1 VAGRVVADTDAMTKA
16 SSKTPSQATDQAA
29 ELRRVLH
36 HHLHQYHVLDSPE
49 ISDVEFDAL
58 MDELVALETK
68 HPDLQVADSPTGRV
82 GAPPL
87 EQFDS
92 VAHQLPMLSLNKCA
106 ALDELDDWLK
116 RVGDRLGAADF
127 KDLEFTCEPKI
138 DGVAVS
144 LMYDNGV
151 LTTGATR
158 GDGETGEDITANVRT
173 IGAIP
178 LRLTGKKLPPKV
190 EVRGEIYMP
199 AADFAAFN
207 DAAREKGEK
216 TLVNPRNGAA
226 GSLRQLDSRL
236 TAARPLS
243 MFCYSAGVSTDWH
256 PESQWEV
263 LRTFADW
270 GLRTNPATLRVVGRD
285 GCARY
290 IDDLLKRRAELGYEI
305 DGAVVKVNRLD
316 LQARLGNVT
325 RRPRWAVAYKY
336 PAEEATTRLQDVE
349 YQVGRTGAVTP
360 VARLE
365 PVFVGGVTVSNATL
379 HNMDEVQRLDLRRAD
394 TVIVRRAGDVIPQ
407 VAQVVLAKRKKGA
420 RRIKAPVNC
429 PSCKT
434 DLIHDEVEVVVRC
447 PNIDCP
453 AQQKERIRHFA
464 SRLAFDIEGLG
475 DKLIELLLA
484 QDLISTPADLFDLTL
499 DKLSALP
506 RMGEKSATNVLAA
519 LEKSKE
525 TTLPRFLYS
534 LGIREV
540 GEATSQALAQHFGT
554 LPAVRIASVEQ
565 LEEVDDVG
573 PIVARRIVEFFSEPR
588 SAQLVDELVLR
599 GVRWPDVAEVGVAS
613 ADLPLTGQTWV
624 LTGTLEAM
632 KRAEAKARL
641 QAMGAKVAGSV
652 SKKTTQVVAGPGAG
666 SKLKKAQ
673 ELEIPVMDE
682 DAMVAFFREQE
693 SAMEGGS

>member
-1 VAGRVVADTDAMTKA
+1 MTKA
-16 SSKTPSQATDQAA
+16 TKKPPQDASTQAA
-29 ELRRVLH
+29 ELRRLLN
-36 HHLHQYHVLDSPE
+36 HHLHQYHVLDAPE

-58 MDELVALETK
+58 MDELIALETQ
-68 HPDLQVADSPTGRV
+68 HPDLRVGHSPTQRV

-87 EQFDS
+87 EQFES
-92 VAHQLPMLSLNKCA
+92 VTHQLPMLSLNKCA
-106 ALDELDDWLK
+106 AVDELDDWLK
-116 RVGDRLGAADF
+116 RVSDRLGEADF
-127 KDLEFTCEPKI
+127 KNLEFTCEPKI

-144 LMYDNGV
+144 LLYENGV
-151 LTTGATR
+151 LVTGATR
-158 GDGETGEDITANVRT
+158 GDGDTGEDISTNVKT

-178 LRLTGKKLPPKV
+178 LRLAGKGVPSYV

-207 DAAREKGEK
+207 EAAREKGEK

-243 MFCYSAGVSTDWH
+243 MFCYSAGVMGDWQ
-256 PESQWEV
+256 PNSQWEV
-263 LRTFADW
+263 LQTFSQW
-270 GLRTNPATLRVVGRD
+270 GLRTNPSTLRVVGRD
-285 GCARY
+285 GCLQY
-290 IDDLLKRRAELGYEI
+290 IEDLLKRRADLGYEI
-305 DGAVVKVNRLD
+305 DGAVIKVNRLD
-316 LQARLGNVT
+316 LQTRLGNLT

-336 PAEEATTRLQDVE
+336 PAEEATTKVQDVE

-407 VAQVVLAKRKKGA
+407 VAEVVLAKRQKGA

-434 DLIHDEVEVVVRC
+434 QLVHDDLEVVVRC
-447 PNIDCP
+447 PNVDCP

-464 SRLAFDIEGLG
+464 SRLALDVEGLG

-484 QDLISTPADLFDLTL
+484 EKLIANPAHLFDLTVDAL
-499 DKLSALP
+499 AALP

-519 LEKSKE
+519 LEKSKA

-540 GEATSQALAQHFGT
+540 GEATSNALAQHFGA
-554 LPAVRIASVEQ
+554 LPPIRTASVEQ

-573 PIVARRIVEFFSEPR
+573 PIVARHIVEFFSDGR
-588 SAQLVDELVLR
+588 SAQLVDDLIAR
-599 GVRWPDVAEVGVAS
+599 DVRWSDITDSGTVSAEM
-613 ADLPLTGQTWV
+613 PLAGQTWV

-632 KRAEAKARL
+632 KRNEAKARL

-673 ELEIPVMDE
+673 ELDIPVMDE
-682 DAMVAFFREQE
+682 QAMIALFAEQE
-693 SAMEGGS
+693 GSS

>member
-1 VAGRVVADTDAMTKA
+1 MTKA
-16 SSKTPSQATDQAA
+16 SGNISEHAA

-58 MDELVALETK
+58 MDELQALETRY
-68 HPDLQVADSPTGRV
+68 PELQVVDSPTQRV

-87 EQFDS
+87 DQFDS
-92 VAHQLPMLSLNKCA
+92 VTHQLPMLSLNKCA
-106 ALDELDDWLK
+106 AIDELDDWLK
-116 RVGDRLGAADF
+116 RVGDRLGEADF

-144 LMYDNGV
+144 LLYDNGV

-178 LRLTGKKLPPKV
+178 LRLTGKGLPPKV

-243 MFCYSAGVSTDWH
+243 MFCYSAGVTGDWQ
-256 PESQWEV
+256 PGSQWEV
-263 LRTFADW
+263 LQTFAGW
-270 GLRTNPATLRVVGRD
+270 GLRTNPATLCVAGRE

-290 IDDLLKRRAELGYEI
+290 IDNLLERRANLGYEI
-305 DGAVVKVNRLD
+305 DGAVIKVNRLD
-316 LQARLGNVT
+316 LQARLGNLT
-325 RRPRWAVAYKY
+325 RRPRWAVAFKY
-336 PAEEATTRLQDVE
+336 PAEEATTELLDVE

-394 TVIVRRAGDVIPQ
+394 TVVVRRAGDVIPQ

-420 RRIKAPVNC
+420 RRIKAPENC
-429 PSCKT
+429 PSCDT
-434 DLIHDEVEVVVRC
+434 DLVHDEIEVVVRC
-447 PNIDCP
+447 PNVDCP

-464 SRLAFDIEGLG
+464 SRLALDIEGLG
-475 DKLIELLLA
+475 DKLIELLLSEG
-484 QDLISTPADLFDLTL
+484 LISNPADLFGLTV
-499 DKLSALP
+499 DELSGLP

-519 LEKSKE
+519 LEKSKA

-554 LPAVRIASVEQ
+554 LPEVRTATVEQ

-573 PIVARRIVEFFSEPR
+573 PIVAQRIVEFFSDPR
-588 SAQLVDELVLR
+588 SAQLVDDLIQREVH
-599 GVRWPDVAEVGVAS
+599 WFDVSDAGGAS
-613 ADLPLTGQTWV
+613 ATLPLTGQTWV

-632 KRAEAKARL
+632 KRNEAKARL
-641 QAMGAKVAGSV
+641 QALGAKVAGSV

-682 DAMVAFFREQE
+682 ETMLAFFREHDFEQE
-693 SAMEGGS
+693 GNS

>member
-1 VAGRVVADTDAMTKA
+1 MTKATPNISGDIAGRV
-16 SSKTPSQATDQAA
+16 A

-36 HHLHQYHVLDSPE
+36 HHLHQYHVLDAPE

-58 MDELVALETK
+58 MDELQALEAK
-68 HPDLQVADSPTGRV
+68 HPELQQADSPTARV

-92 VAHQLPMLSLNKCA
+92 VTHQLPMLSLNKCA

-116 RVGDRLGAADF
+116 RVGDRLGEADF
-127 KDLEFTCEPKI
+127 KNLEFTCEPKI

-144 LMYDNGV
+144 LLYENGV
-151 LTTGATR
+151 LMTGATR
-158 GDGETGEDITANVRT
+158 GDGQTGEDITANVRT

-178 LRLTGKKLPPKV
+178 LRLTGSDLPPRV

-207 DAAREKGEK
+207 DAARERGDK

-236 TAARPLS
+236 TATRPLS
-243 MFCYSAGVSTDWH
+243 MFCYSAGVTGDWQ
-256 PESQWEV
+256 PISQWEV
-263 LRTFADW
+263 LQTFADW
-270 GLRTNPATLRVVGRD
+270 GLRTNPATACVVGRE

-290 IDDLLKRRAELGYEI
+290 IEDLLESRANLGYEI

-336 PAEEATTRLQDVE
+336 PAEEATTELLDVE

-379 HNMDEVQRLDLRRAD
+379 HNMDEVARLDLRRAD
-394 TVIVRRAGDVIPQ
+394 TVVVRRAGDVIPQ

-434 DLIHDEVEVVVRC
+434 DLVHDEIEVVVRC
-447 PNIDCP
+447 PNVDCP

-464 SRLAFDIEGLG
+464 SRLALDIEGLG

-484 QDLISTPADLFDLTL
+484 EDLIRNPADLFGL
-499 DKLSALP
+499 
-506 RMGEKSATNVLAA
+506 
-519 LEKSKE
+519 
-525 TTLPRFLYS
+525 
-534 LGIREV
+534 IR
-540 GEATSQALAQHFGT
+540 
-554 LPAVRIASVEQ
+554 
-565 LEEVDDVG
+565 
-573 PIVARRIVEFFSEPR
+573 ARRLPCRDFCIRWEFGR
-588 SAQLVDELVLR
+588 SAR
-599 GVRWPDVAEVGVAS
+599 PRP
-613 ADLPLTGQTWV
+613 
-624 LTGTLEAM
+624 
-632 KRAEAKARL
+632 RL
-641 QAMGAKVAGSV
+641 
-652 SKKTTQVVAGPGAG
+652 
-666 SKLKKAQ
+666 
-673 ELEIPVMDE
+673 
-682 DAMVAFFREQE
+682 
-693 SAMEGGS
+693 

>member
-1 VAGRVVADTDAMTKA
+1 MSTTANKDPKSAPK
-16 SSKTPSQATDQAA
+16 PAA
-29 ELRRVLH
+29 EQASKLRRLLH
-36 HHLHQYHVLDSPE
+36 HHLHRYHVLDAPE

-58 MDELVALETK
+58 MDELIALESK
-68 HPDLQVADSPTGRV
+68 HPDLQVSDSPSQRV

-87 EQFDS
+87 DQFDS
-92 VAHQLPMLSLNKCA
+92 VTHELPMLSLNKCA
-106 ALDELDDWLK
+106 ALDELDEWLK
-116 RVGDRLGAADF
+116 RVSDRLGEADF
-127 KDLEFTCEPKI
+127 KNLEFTCEPKI

-144 LMYDNGV
+144 LLYENGV
-151 LTTGATR
+151 LVTGATR

-178 LRLTGKKLPPKV
+178 LRLTGKSLPARV

-199 AADFAAFN
+199 ADDFAAFN
-207 DAAREKGEK
+207 DAARDRGEK

-226 GSLRQLDSRL
+226 GSLRQLDSKL
-236 TAARPLS
+236 TASRPLS
-243 MFCYSAGVSTDWH
+243 MFCYSAGVTGDWQ
-256 PESQWEV
+256 PDSQSEV
-263 LRTFADW
+263 LETFSEW
-270 GLRTNPATLRVVGRD
+270 GLRTNPATLCVVGRD

-290 IDDLLKRRAELGYEI
+290 IDDLLKRRADLGYEI

-336 PAEEATTRLQDVE
+336 PAEEATTSLQGVE

-379 HNMDEVQRLDLRRAD
+379 HNMDEVQRLDLRRGD
-394 TVIVRRAGDVIPQ
+394 TVVVRRAGDVIPQ
-407 VAQVVLAKRKKGA
+407 VAQVVLAKRQKGA
-420 RRIKAPVNC
+420 RKIKPPSVC
-429 PSCKT
+429 PSCESS
-434 DLIHDEVEVVVRC
+434 LVHDDVEVVVRC
-447 PNIDCP
+447 PNVDCP

-464 SRLAFDIEGLG
+464 SRLALDIEGLG

-484 QDLISTPADLFDLTL
+484 EDLISNPADLFDLSV
-499 DKLSALP
+499 DGLSALP
-506 RMGEKSATNVLAA
+506 RMGEKSAANVLAA

-540 GEATSQALAQHFGT
+540 GEATSQALAQHFGS
-554 LPAVRIASVEQ
+554 LPAVRVATVEE

-573 PIVARRIVEFFSEPR
+573 PIVARRIVEFFSDER
-588 SAQLVDELVLR
+588 SNQLVDDLIAR
-599 GVRWPDVAEVGVAS
+599 NIRWSDVADTGVAS
-613 ADLPLTGQTWV
+613 ADMPLAGQTWV

-632 KRAEAKARL
+632 KRNEAKARL
-641 QAMGAKVAGSV
+641 QALGAKVAGSV

-673 ELEIPVMDE
+673 ELDIPVMDE
-682 DAMVAFFREQE
+682 EAMVAFFLEQE
-693 SAMEGGS
+693 PRART

>member
-1 VAGRVVADTDAMTKA
+1 MTKA
-16 SSKTPSQATDQAA
+16 SRNTSEHAA

-36 HHLHQYHVLDSPE
+36 HHLHQYHVLDAPE

-58 MDELVALETK
+58 MDELQSLEAK
-68 HPDLQVADSPTGRV
+68 HPELQVVDSPTQRV

-92 VAHQLPMLSLNKCA
+92 VMHQLPMLSLNKCA

-116 RVGDRLGAADF
+116 RVADRLGDADF

-144 LMYDNGV
+144 LLYDNGV

-158 GDGETGEDITANVRT
+158 GDGQTGEDITANVRT

-178 LRLTGKKLPPKV
+178 LRLAGKDLPPQV

-207 DAAREKGEK
+207 DDAREKGEK

-243 MFCYSAGVSTDWH
+243 MFCYSAGVTGDWQ
-256 PESQWEV
+256 PVSQWEV
-263 LRTFADW
+263 LQTFAAW
-270 GLRTNPATLRVVGRD
+270 GLRTNPATRCVKGRD

-290 IDDLLKRRAELGYEI
+290 IEDLLNDRANLGYEI

-316 LQARLGNVT
+316 LQTRLGNVT

-336 PAEEATTRLQDVE
+336 PAEEATTALLDVE

-394 TVIVRRAGDVIPQ
+394 TVVVRRAGDVIPQ
-407 VAQVVLAKRKKGA
+407 VAQVVVAKRKKGA

-429 PSCKT
+429 PSCDT
-434 DLIHDEVEVVVRC
+434 DLVHDEIEVVVRC
-447 PNIDCP
+447 PNVDCP

-464 SRLAFDIEGLG
+464 SRLALDIEGLG

-484 QDLISTPADLFDLTL
+484 EGLINNPADLFDLTV
-499 DKLSALP
+499 DGLSTLP

-519 LEKSKE
+519 LEKSKS

-540 GEATSQALAQHFGT
+540 GEATSQALAQHFAT
-554 LPAVRIASVEQ
+554 LPAVRMATVEQ

-573 PIVARRIVEFFSEPR
+573 PIVARRIVEFFSDAK
-588 SAQLVDELVLR
+588 SAQLVDDLTQR
-599 GVRWPDVAEVGVAS
+599 GIRWPDVADVSGAT
-613 ADLPLTGQTWV
+613 ATLPLTGQTWV

-632 KRAEAKARL
+632 KRNEAKARL
-641 QAMGAKVAGSV
+641 QALGAKVAGSV

-673 ELEIPVMDE
+673 ELHIPVMDE
-682 DAMVAFFREQE
+682 ETMVAFFNEQTLE
-693 SAMEGGS
+693 QDGST